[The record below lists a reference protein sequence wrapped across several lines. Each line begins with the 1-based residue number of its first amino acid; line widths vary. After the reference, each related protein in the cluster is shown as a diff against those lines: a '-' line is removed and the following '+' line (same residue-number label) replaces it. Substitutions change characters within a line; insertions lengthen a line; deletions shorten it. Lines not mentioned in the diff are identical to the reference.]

1 MRFSDLF
8 TGKQRLESAKARVE
22 AARAAVAAATDE
34 GLQPAGALS
43 ELRKAEGLL
52 AARKPEEAMHHA
64 TRAESVAEAVVDH
77 GPAVRRHLA
86 AIREHRDELVAF
98 GLDADDADQVIAKI
112 GELMGK
118 SFVKVKGKSLPAP
131 AHAAKVAENAAT
143 KYAARV
149 EAYAEARNAIQ
160 AARNALEAQVTSRPH
175 LDAANLRAGAF
186 SGPYASLENAEASFD
201 VGRYE
206 EARDLADWASAMT
219 KQVVERFGQAL
230 EDFEV
235 AEAARDKLA
244 SEGIPP
250 GALASSLQGVRER
263 IEAGDLEGA
272 AAAAQEVRAE
282 AERLREAYGAA
293 VLAVKRGEEAAEQA
307 RQWGFKPTVAVAQL
321 EEASR
326 LLKAGEVE
334 KARAVAEAARAA
346 AANVRETHRTASERI
361 AAVRHEVR
369 VAEAR
374 DPERA
379 GRVETLL
386 QEASRALEEGDQK
399 GCQENLELAVFLLGE
414 LKRKA

>member
-8 TGKQRLESAKARVE
+8 TGKQRLEAAKARVE

-52 AARKPEEAMHHA
+52 AARMPEEAVAHA
-64 TRAESVAEAVVDH
+64 ARAEAVAEAVVEH
-77 GPAVRRHLA
+77 GPAVRRHLV

-98 GLDADDADQVIAKI
+98 GLDADDADQAIAKI

-131 AHAAKVAENAAT
+131 AHAARVAENAAA

-149 EAYAEARNAIQ
+149 EAYAEARSAVQ
-160 AARNALEAQVTSRPH
+160 AARNALEIQIASRPH

-186 SGPYASLENAEASFD
+186 GGPNASLENAEASFD
-201 VGRYE
+201 AGRYE
-206 EARDLADWASAMT
+206 EARDLADWAAAMT
-219 KQVVERFGQAL
+219 KQVVERVGQAL

-235 AEAARDKLA
+235 AEAARDRLA
-244 SEGIPP
+244 AEGIPA
-250 GALASSLQGVRER
+250 GAMAETLQRARER

-272 AAAAQEVRAE
+272 AASASEARGE
-282 AERLREAYGAA
+282 AERIREAYGAA
-293 VLAVKRGEEAAEQA
+293 ALAVKRGEEAAEQA

-326 LLKAGEVE
+326 LLKAGEIE

-346 AANVRETHRTASERI
+346 AANVRETHRSATERI

-374 DPERA
+374 DPERV
-379 GRVETLL
+379 GRIETLL
-386 QEASRALEEGDQK
+386 REASRALEEGDQK